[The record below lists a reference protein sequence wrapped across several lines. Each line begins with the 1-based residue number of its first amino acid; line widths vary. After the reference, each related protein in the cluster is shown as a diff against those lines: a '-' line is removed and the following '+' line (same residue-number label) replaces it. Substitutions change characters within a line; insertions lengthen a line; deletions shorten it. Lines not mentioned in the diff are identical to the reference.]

1 MHWGLPCSNDRLSS
15 SLLEA
20 CAHLNSSCLTFSSFG
35 KTPMMMG
42 PTCDDPV
49 IKRVDLRIK
58 GNLLKIKA
66 TVLSNNFNG

>member
-1 MHWGLPCSNDRLSS
+1 
-15 SLLEA
+15 
-20 CAHLNSSCLTFSSFG
+20 
-35 KTPMMMG
+35 MMMG